1 MESSNELDL
10 GHTFNN
16 PSGAMEGSTGIIALA
31 LLGCIVSDFFGRE
44 VGVRGTESNNL
55 LLLGNAGNHLKQYYA
70 SVRFSSGINRK
81 VNHIL
86 NNKVYFSTSCIN
98 LGDSNGLKSVEVV
111 YSNVD
116 LNKKEIVEEN
126 KKKSGV
132 YKWTNLKTG
141 SSYVGSSVDLSK
153 RFRNYFNYSFLEKI
167 NMVIHKAILKYGY
180 ANFKLEILEYCAP
193 EECIKR
199 EQYYIDTLNPEY
211 NVLKVAGSTLGYKH
225 SEETMAK
232 FKNRKLAADH
242 LEKLRAHLT
251 ELNRT
256 ERQRLAAR
264 ERILKINEKK
274 GLKVEVTDLRTNET
288 LIYNSLR
295 KTAEALNTDLKS
307 LRYNENKQKERG
319 TIVPF
324 KKYFIITIHR
334 D

>member
-1 MESSNELDL
+1 LESSNELDL

-132 YKWTNLKTG
+132 YK
-141 SSYVGSSVDLSK
+141 
-153 RFRNYFNYSFLEKI
+153 
-167 NMVIHKAILKYGY
+167 
-180 ANFKLEILEYCAP
+180 
-193 EECIKR
+193 
-199 EQYYIDTLNPEY
+199 
-211 NVLKVAGSTLGYKH
+211 
-225 SEETMAK
+225 
-232 FKNRKLAADH
+232 
-242 LEKLRAHLT
+242 
-251 ELNRT
+251 
-256 ERQRLAAR
+256 
-264 ERILKINEKK
+264 
-274 GLKVEVTDLRTNET
+274 
-288 LIYNSLR
+288 
-295 KTAEALNTDLKS
+295 
-307 LRYNENKQKERG
+307 
-319 TIVPF
+319 
-324 KKYFIITIHR
+324 
-334 D
+334 